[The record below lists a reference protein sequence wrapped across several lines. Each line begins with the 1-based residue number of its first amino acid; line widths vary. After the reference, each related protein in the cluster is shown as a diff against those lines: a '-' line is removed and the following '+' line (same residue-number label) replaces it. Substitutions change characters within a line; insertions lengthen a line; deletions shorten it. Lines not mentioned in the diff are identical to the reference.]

1 MSVLKKTYRLL
12 TLATGAILLSALSAC
27 NMVVEGEGEELQEPV
42 ANYINLTLFVSSG
55 EASTDTRSPLGGE
68 DGDSREA
75 GYMRENKVSGITII
89 LYKGSG
95 LNDATAKVDFVQYFE
110 VTEANLEG
118 RDPQGTTYNYEAS
131 SSYMS
136 EARYTTGDQ
145 LISNDALD
153 FNATYHVLLVANQD
167 VSSVCPKGTP
177 ISSILD
183 IPFNNIY
190 SVADADKAKPDQ
202 YQQFVMTSERDAT
215 IDFSSM
221 SPVKKT
227 SGTPGV
233 VYRVLQPLLIERM
246 SARIDYYTSGSEY
259 DSSKGGYKYNV
270 GTGGDVFVITKVT
283 PFNLYN
289 QEEYLFKRVQDAWPA
304 TTTTYLGD
312 ETLTNYVVDPYTSGK
327 DNSHTFAYLSPIAEN
342 ISTDYTLSMDNVSAN
357 QKFQIN
363 GKDNI
368 IIAYPKENTL
378 MPTSHLKK
386 YATGI
391 AFEGNYY
398 AGGSGTPEKRVYY
411 HYLRHQG
418 ELATGSYHA
427 KQWAEL
433 SDTDTGSS
441 SVPMNY
447 GIVRNNIYRVDIA
460 GVTEDGIE
468 LHIKVKKWDKFTHEV
483 IYM

>member
-1 MSVLKKTYRLL
+1 MSILL
-12 TLATGAILLSALSAC
+12 QSVKFIRKVVVIMLLPLLATSC
-27 NMVVEGEGEELQEPV
+27 QMVTDDSDFETDNGTAKQ
-42 ANYINLTLFVSSG
+42 YINITISV
-55 EASTDTRSPLGGE
+55 AADQKAVTRAPSGGE
-68 DGDSREA
+68 YGDGTEK
-75 GYMRENKVSGITII
+75 GIERENLVNNITLIFYQDNTGINTT
-89 LYKGSG
+89 S
-95 LNDATAKVDFVQYFE
+95 DDAKVVCVKSYAVRPFTDDDLPNNHTHKTDEPTSVQNNE
-110 VTEANLEG
+110 VL
-118 RDPQGTTYNYEAS
+118 
-131 SSYMS
+131 
-136 EARYTTGDQ
+136 YTTGNQ
-145 LISNDALD
+145 KLEETPLQMGQS
-153 FNATYHVLLVANQD
+153 YKVLVVANASVNVSVGESIKD
-167 VSSVCPKGTP
+167 VREKVF
-177 ISSILD
+177 SSI
-183 IPFNNIY
+183 Y
-190 SVADADKAKPDQ
+190 TGSGVGVDAMN
-202 YQQFVMTSERDAT
+202 FVMTSESDAT
-215 IDFSSM
+215 MTLSNPTIDTSSD
-221 SPVKKT
+221 VKRF
-227 SGTPGV
+227 
-233 VYRVLQPLLIERM
+233 VYYFDCIHIERM

-259 DSSKGGYKYNV
+259 DSSKGGYKYPV
-270 GTGGDVFVITKVT
+270 GNGDVFVITKVT